1 MLHSWSIFLC
11 DKATGNIASDGVAD
25 GVGKGAS
32 EVVVVGICLNPL
44 WLRNNSYLCVR
55 Q

>member
-25 GVGKGAS
+25 GVGKVAS
-32 EVVVVGICLNPL
+32 EVIGVVI
-44 WLRNNSYLCVR
+44 
-55 Q
+55 